1 MSNASARGWGRHL
14 EGWPI
19 GLWIVGVAAISAALL
34 VPRPVPPD
42 FVPPPVIDRVEQ
54 RELRDVEVERARRA
68 RAGLPLEVRSVG
80 EAFRRYG
87 HAAYGSPALLP
98 QIEAQLRRL
107 AGEAI
112 ARDGAERFLEL
123 RALELQLF
131 QQALRE
137 GGSEPTPA
145 AIELGGGLL
154 RLGFARGWFEPA
166 PAGADPG
173 EVGALFRIYW
183 AEVLGLM
190 RQHPFMPTLN
200 EWRAYY
206 RFLLARPTSGGPD
219 RDGDLGRK
227 LEYVAALAQHDQEYP
242 ADLARGIFLYQRG
255 APAAAASALRRH
267 LERFPDGPWALRAKN
282 YLAACGAL
290 LID

>member
-1 MSNASARGWGRHL
+1 MSTASAQGWRRHL
-14 EGWPI
+14 EGWPM
-19 GLWIVGVAAISAALL
+19 GLWIVGVALLSASLV
-34 VPRPVPPD
+34 VPRAVPPV
-42 FVPPPVIDRVEQ
+42 FVPPPVIDRLEQ
-54 RELRDVEVERARRA
+54 RESWDVEAERARRA
-68 RAGLPLEVRSVG
+68 RGGLPLEVRSVG

-87 HAAYGSPALLP
+87 HAAYANPAVLP
-98 QIEAQLRRL
+98 QNEAQLRRL

-112 ARDGAERFLEL
+112 ARGGLERLLEL
-123 RALELQLF
+123 RALELELF
-131 QQALRE
+131 QQALRS
-137 GGSEPTPA
+137 GGAEPTPE

-154 RLGFARGWFEPA
+154 QRGLARGWFEPA

-173 EVGALFRIYW
+173 ELAALFRIYW

-206 RFLLARPTSGGPD
+206 RFLLARPTPDGPD

-242 ADLARGIFLYQRG
+242 ADLARGILLYQRG
-255 APAAAASALRRH
+255 APAAAATELRRH
-267 LERFPDGPWALRAKN
+267 LQRFPDGPWALRAKN

-290 LID
+290 LIE